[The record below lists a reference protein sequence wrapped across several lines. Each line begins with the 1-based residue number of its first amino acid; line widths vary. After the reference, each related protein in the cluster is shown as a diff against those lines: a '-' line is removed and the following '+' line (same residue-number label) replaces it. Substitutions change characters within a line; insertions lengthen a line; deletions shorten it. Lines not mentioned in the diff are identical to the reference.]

1 MQAAMTPSSVQVF
14 SPSQVSFVVECENL
28 ISSSL
33 PFFSSWSFPSL
44 TPSSVFLGTGGS
56 AVAGTGGGGGA
67 AAGTGGGGGAV
78 ALTGTG
84 TGTGGGVVAV
94 TGRGVLVVLLFSFW
108 FTSLLFSTLG
118 EDCGCGGGTDET
130 LASILLSLVEDG
142 VSSFFF
148 SSPTVLFGSGES

>member
-1 MQAAMTPSSVQVF
+1 MQADMTPSSVQVF

-56 AVAGTGGGGGA
+56 AVAGTGTGGA
-67 AAGTGGGGGAV
+67 AAGTGGGGGVV
-78 ALTGTG
+78 AGTGTG
-84 TGTGGGVVAV
+84 TGGGGVVAV

-108 FTSLLFSTLG
+108 FTSLLFSTLA
-118 EDCGCGGGTDET
+118 EDCGGGTDET

-148 SSPTVLFGSGES
+148 SSPTVLFGSEES